1 MAFFS
6 IVLIIWQS
14 EQEEGTVEK
23 GPRSKR
29 DATAKKMIGRC
40 TKDRVHGPV
49 AQGTVGSVL
58 ELSNYCN

>member
-29 DATAKKMIGRC
+29 DATAKKD
-40 TKDRVHGPV
+40 DRVLYEG
-49 AQGTVGSVL
+49 
-58 ELSNYCN
+58 